1 MFKNCVFK
9 NSVNTKKWMLNA
21 SIRAVKT
28 MAQTAVAVMGTSTIL
43 SEVDWRMVLS
53 SAVVAGIVSLLTSVA
68 GLPEAPCEGQ
78 Q

>member
-9 NSVNTKKWMLNA
+9 NSVNKKKWMLNA
-21 SIRAVKT
+21 GIRAVKT